1 MNRKKFLQTLISL
14 IGSFFVYL
22 FYKSISINDN
32 LMSNKTNNFEIAND
46 FPNGISF
53 VENLIVSKNKEQIKI
68 FSNKCTH
75 LGCKINKFDGENL
88 VCSCHGSRFSQDG
101 KVINGPA
108 VKNLQNIN
116 YQINNSKNTILI
128 RYES

>member
-53 VENLIVSKNKEQIKI
+53 VDPLIISKNEEKIAI

-116 YQINNSKNTILI
+116 YQIDNSKNTILI
-128 RYES
+128 KYES